1 MNVIYL
7 KDRFYRRRYVS
18 KTEALLPYDLG
29 DLLVGELEKALSEP
43 LDAVDMPEE
52 QRIRVRESF

>member
-7 KDRFYRRRYVS
+7 KDRSFRPAYL
-18 KTEALLPYDLG
+18 KTTESLLPYDLG
-29 DLLVGELEKALSEP
+29 DLLIGELEKALSEP

-52 QRIRVRESF
+52 QRMRVRETY